1 MFDQFFVNFREYH
14 KFLLIPIVSTIP
26 TKNKLKNTTI
36 KVPRCSQQVNKLQII
51 SNITQKFGEINLYI
65 FHVQHRCQYNRT
77 NKLLDNDVSKNFTCI
92 IITTCKNTNK
102 KKKKDKKPKQKNSKT
117 TEETKQNKITTK
129 QQTNK
134 KQNKFL

>member
-102 KKKKDKKPKQKNSKT
+102 KKKKRQETKTKKLKNHRRNK
-117 TEETKQNKITTK
+117 TKQNNNKATDKQKTK
-129 QQTNK
+129 
-134 KQNKFL
+134 